1 MSWVNK
7 ILRSLQLTKRKDFY
21 SSVVQLRNKHKN
33 FLFLAYNL
41 GCILGY
47 NKAKTDLTST
57 IVHTHQA
64 LPELE
69 LINKNIVDSSKLNF
83 NIKDINT
90 FDEEFLNS
98 LNYPP
103 DEEQRKLIFSG
114 SRNTLA
120 IAGAGSGK
128 STSLIYRLLF
138 LHTQCFVSLDD
149 ITVFSFTKA
158 SVNDFRDKLIEVF
171 AKYGIEVTKKKS
183 EKIIRTFHSK
193 VLEMA
198 KTSFLNGNEKI
209 FEFIKEEDLD
219 QTSIDQALVSANEQF
234 VSISK
239 LSDGQNKLLLEALDI
254 CYSQSKKF
262 KKIIDLL
269 FIEKLKGA
277 MDDDSVP
284 NTTKGIISKTED
296 FDKVLSP
303 MMQNYF
309 SLDDYIGQEITFEN
323 TDFPTL
329 RLKSDAYIPELD
341 THIVF
346 YPHYNDLIKSEL
358 PTEVTLNYN
367 SKKFSQYTYTLIK
380 RKTYLLRHKSNKK
393 VFAIRNET
401 DLLILKNLIKN
412 KTEDNETPKNCPR
425 FEVKLSGD
433 LGFSELQDA
442 FYNLGSFSESLGVPV
457 KDISKQLGKT
467 YIKGCDKLFAE
478 ALSMFWPFFTEKLL
492 PHYNVVR
499 FHDMFINFSNPNNT
513 CFDKL
518 SNQTKSSLSNIF
530 IDEFQDISPEVSN
543 WIKATLRRLKGEQ
556 RNTSL
561 MCVGDDYQSIYGW
574 RGSSPE
580 FINNYQKYFPS
591 ENINP
596 IEMSSNYRSYQLIVS
611 AAESALAYNRSS
623 VKTGICKSD
632 DNKERLILNDFQE
645 KELINKVKE
654 ELTPL
659 ISRLS
664 QQEWSKTEKGLLI
677 LTKTNDML
685 SKIKQSLNLKTVPDW
700 IQFETFHRSKGLE
713 ADYCFLVEDCSYD
726 SNNILRN
733 YLYKLA
739 GFSLSYDD
747 AQKEEAMRLAYVGLT
762 RAKLKLWWFVK
773 ENPTGSF
780 VNVDNYIKQRP
791 TTKVQHQIEYGEI
804 I

>member
-7 ILRSLQLTKRKDFY
+7 ILRKLQLTKRKNFY
-21 SSVVQLRNKHKN
+21 SSVSHLKKKHN
-33 FLFLAYNL
+33 NLLFPLFNL
-41 GCILGY
+41 GCVLGY
-47 NKAKTDLTST
+47 NKAKNDLTST

-64 LPELE
+64 TPELE
-69 LINKNIVDSSKLNF
+69 LINENIVDSSKLNF
-83 NIKDINT
+83 NIKEINT
-90 FDEEFLNS
+90 FDEKFLSS
-98 LNYPP
+98 LKYPP
-103 DEEQRKLIFSG
+103 DEEQRKLVFSN

-138 LHTQCFVSLDD
+138 LHTQCYVSLDN
-149 ITVFSFTKA
+149 ITVFSFTRA

-171 AKYGIEVTKKKS
+171 GNYNIEITKEKS

-198 KTSFLNGNEKI
+198 KSSFLNGNEKI
-209 FEFIKEEDLD
+209 FEFIKDEKDID
-219 QTSIDQALVSANEQF
+219 SGSIDEAIITANEQF

-262 KKIIDLL
+262 KKLIDLL
-269 FIEKLKGA
+269 FIEKLKGT

-284 NTTKGIISKTED
+284 NTAKGIISKTED

-303 MMQNYF
+303 LMENYF

-358 PTEVTLNYN
+358 PPEVTLHYNY
-367 SKKFSQYTYTLIK
+367 KKFSQYTYALIK

-393 VFAIRNET
+393 VYAIRNET
-401 DLLILKNLIKN
+401 DLLVLKNLIKN
-412 KTEDNETPKNCPR
+412 SIENNETTKNCPR

-478 ALSMFWPFFTEKLL
+478 ALSIFWPFFTEKLL

-499 FHDMFINFSNPNNT
+499 FHDMFINFSNPNNA

-518 SNQTKSSLSNIF
+518 SNQTKNSLSNIF

-556 RNTSL
+556 LNTSL

-591 ENINP
+591 KNINS
-596 IEMSSNYRSYQLIVS
+596 IEMSFNYRSYQLIVS

-632 DNKERLILNDFQE
+632 DNEERLILNDYPE
-645 KELINKVKE
+645 RELINRIKE

-659 ISRLS
+659 ISKLS
-664 QQEWSKTEKGLLI
+664 QQEWSKNEKGLLI
-677 LTKTNDML
+677 LAKTNDML
-685 SKIKQSLNLKTVPDW
+685 SKIKQILNLKILPDW

-726 SNNILRN
+726 SNNVLRN
-733 YLYKLA
+733 YLYRLA
-739 GFSLSYDD
+739 EFSLSYDD

-762 RAKLKLWWFVK
+762 RAKLRLWWFVK

-780 VNVDNYIKQRP
+780 VNVKNFISSKEN
-791 TTKVQHQIEYGEI
+791 KK
-804 I
+804 